1 MGSSRCWGDADAED
15 EDGVVVYEG
24 GEVKGRAGEEGRMN
38 CAAFVCAATSDGNGR
53 MGGHSSYLLP
63 HLCLRLRNITL
74 TLKRQSW
81 TPRSAGGQ
89 TKGSAR
95 HVELGDGSLERLAL
109 ENL

>member
-1 MGSSRCWGDADAED
+1 M
-15 EDGVVVYEG
+15 YEG

-38 CAAFVCAATSDGNGR
+38 CAAFVCAATSDGNGAWR
-53 MGGHSSYLLP
+53 AFFLLP

-74 TLKRQSW
+74 TLKRSHGRLEARW
-81 TPRSAGGQ
+81 ED
-89 TKGSAR
+89 KGSAR